1 MPRNVNAYTDTKP
14 VLIAG
19 YVDSNGNITP
29 GASQSSGTSGSG
41 GGGGGDASASNQE
54 LQITQETAVNT
65 NLGADI
71 TTPTAM
77 PTGGSGV
84 RGWLSAIWTKINATL
99 GITIAAS
106 GIASGAAV
114 DGSNVTEGAKA
125 DTAITDATTTNT
137 KMSFLKGLVKMI
149 VDVWDGTTSHAIRVI
164 GVAGGTAQPVSGS
177 VTATVSGT
185 ATVTGDGAII
195 TGETVETGGSGMLG
209 WLSSI
214 RHQLASLVAGT
225 ALKAGTAYIGKT
237 IVPTFTSADNLVRP
251 ANATPYAALQSLNC
265 NVVITAMSY
274 TGLVVTLTAANAFS
288 VGDYITVAG
297 VNSGFT
303 VTNIDGN
310 WICGVG
316 TNATTVVFTVTVQPT
331 GTTPQTAT
339 HGTIAKLMAF
349 NVGDANGN
357 GIILSEIRVTLP
369 GIAMTGAIRAYLYT
383 QQVGVL
389 VDQATFTVL
398 ITNYASRR
406 DYYDLYPVAEGS
418 GSDCTTATLRL
429 WEVIKLDPADTHV
442 FLRLESE
449 AAGTPANAGIIYAR
463 LTGIQLGG

>member
-1 MPRNVNAYTDTKP
+1 MAQTAPTNLDSELNARAVVIT
-14 VLIAG
+14 G
-19 YVDSNGNITP
+19 YAD
-29 GASQSSGTSGSG
+29 ASG
-41 GGGGGDASASNQE
+41 GMHAGPPPTTVTGGGDASAANQTAVQANAGAQASKANAVQGITGGVPIPVSFSGGGDASAANQAT
-54 LQITQETAVNT
+54 QITAEQ
-65 NLGADI
+65 
-71 TTPTAM
+71 
-77 PTGGSGV
+77 
-84 RGWLSAIWTKINATL
+84 AIQ
-99 GITIAAS
+99 AAS
-106 GIASGAAV
+106 GAPTDAAASSTVAETATARTGIGLWKGIKNILILLEASITSLIALLPAALGAGGGLKV
-114 DGSNVTEGAKA
+114 DGS
-125 DTAITDATTTNT
+125 
-137 KMSFLKGLVKMI
+137 
-149 VDVWDGTTSHAIRVI
+149 
-164 GVAGGTAQPVSGS
+164 GTALPVSGA

-237 IVPTFTSADNLVRP
+237 IVPTFSSADNLVRP

-369 GIAMTGAIRAYLYT
+369 GVAMTGAIRAYLYT
-383 QQVGVL
+383 QQVGAL

-398 ITNYASRR
+398 IANYASRR

-418 GSDCTTATLRL
+418 GSDCTMATLRL